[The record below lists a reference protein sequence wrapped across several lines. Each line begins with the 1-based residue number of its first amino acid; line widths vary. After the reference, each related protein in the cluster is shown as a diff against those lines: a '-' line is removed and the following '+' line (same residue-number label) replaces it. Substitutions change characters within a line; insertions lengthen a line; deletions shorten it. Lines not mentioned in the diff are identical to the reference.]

1 MIRARYEDPDGD
13 ARYCHNSEVASCR
26 LVLFER
32 RAGGFDEL
40 AVLESNGTTH
50 AEWSGRTPARSVTTE
65 HVEVG

>member
-1 MIRARYEDPDGD
+1 MRLRSRTDFSVALIR
-13 ARYCHNSEVASCR
+13 EVASCR